1 MVVPSAIPESQSALV
16 APNGHSGTNGRRR
29 KHALPATSAAQC
41 ACNRLA
47 KVIYFPQTV
56 KNKDCITMR
65 FDKPAVAFAAFLS
78 LQRTSLNCSARRT
91 FAFAMVLAMGMWL
104 LHPPGKGPR

>member
-1 MVVPSAIPESQSALV
+1 
-16 APNGHSGTNGRRR
+16 
-29 KHALPATSAAQC
+29 
-41 ACNRLA
+41 
-47 KVIYFPQTV
+47 
-56 KNKDCITMR
+56 MR